1 MKRYRFAISLIV
13 FVFIFLF
20 VFVTF
25 VNRRVTWTATQTDV
39 YSYKNAADVDEKY
52 DCILVFGAGIISNS
66 RPSHMLE
73 DRLKGAI
80 ALYNAGVSDT
90 ILLSGDHSGDDYDEV
105 SVMQNFCLDAGIPAN
120 AIVRDDNGFSTYESV
135 QNAAHLGYKKVIL
148 VTQEYHLYRA
158 LYIADELELEADGL
172 TANYRTYF
180 MQIKRDIREYAARV
194 KDFFLMLSV
203 DM

>member
-1 MKRYRFAISLIV
+1 MKRYRFAISLII
-13 FVFIFLF
+13 FAFIFLF

-25 VNRRVTWTATQTDV
+25 VNRRVTWTATQVDV
-39 YSYKNAADVDEKY
+39 FSHENVADVREKY

-80 ALYNAGVSDT
+80 ALYQAGVSDT
-90 ILLSGDHSGDDYDEV
+90 ILLSGDCSGEDYDEV
-105 SVMQNFCLDAGIPAN
+105 SVMQRFCIDAGVPAE
-120 AIVRDDNGFSTYESV
+120 AIVRDDKGFSTYETV
-135 QNAAHLGYKKVIL
+135 QNAADAGYKKVIL

-158 LYIADELELEADGL
+158 LYIADELGLDSDGL

-180 MQIKRDIREYAARV
+180 MQIKRDVREYAARV

-203 DM
+203 EG